1 MRKKCI
7 WNWNWHARKEIEY
20 WDEWGKWHDFYIAS
34 SFVMGIILTIGI
46 PAINLIIFWG
56 SMYEESFQYAIMV
69 MLLLLTGQLY
79 MGISFYEGTYGTML
93 GGGVY
98 YLNENGIQMEYYPHI
113 YREIRWEDIDIIER
127 RTFSTGSREE
137 AIYGVREIFFI
148 CKKGC
153 TEKEKKPK
161 PRSGLFYA
169 NHRKKIVYIGYSKER
184 EAEFRKYW
192 SKEIRDQRKW
202 TKGLTLF

>member
-7 WNWNWHARKEIEY
+7 WNWNWHVRKEIEY

-69 MLLLLTGQLY
+69 MLLLLPGQLY

-113 YREIRWEDIDIIER
+113 YREIRWEDIDLIER
-127 RTFSTGSREE
+127 RTISTGSREE
-137 AIYGVREIFFI
+137 AIYGAREIFFI
-148 CKKGC
+148 CKRGC

-169 NHRKKIVYIGYSKER
+169 NHRKKLYILDIQKSEKQSFVNIGVKK
-184 EAEFRKYW
+184 F
-192 SKEIRDQRKW
+192 EINENGL
-202 TKGLTLF
+202 KG

>member
-69 MLLLLTGQLY
+69 MLLLLPGQLY

-113 YREIRWEDIDIIER
+113 HREIRWEDIDLIER
-127 RTFSTGSREE
+127 RTISTGSREE
-137 AIYGVREIFFI
+137 AIYGAREIFFI
-148 CKKGC
+148 CKRGC
-153 TEKEKKPK
+153 TEKEKKAK

-169 NHRKKIVYIGYSKER
+169 NHRKKLYILDIQKSEKQSFVNIGVKK
-184 EAEFRKYW
+184 F
-192 SKEIRDQRKW
+192 EINENGL
-202 TKGLTLF
+202 KG

>member
-1 MRKKCI
+1 M
-7 WNWNWHARKEIEY
+7 
-20 WDEWGKWHDFYIAS
+20 
-34 SFVMGIILTIGI
+34 
-46 PAINLIIFWG
+46 
-56 SMYEESFQYAIMV
+56 SFQKAMFSTGIQFIV
-69 MLLLLTGQLY
+69 LLLFLSFWEYIVYTQIY
-79 MGISFYEGTYGTML
+79 NDMISN
-93 GGGVY
+93 GVY
-98 YLNENGIQMEYYPHI
+98 YLNERGIQLEYYPNICKEI
-113 YREIRWEDIDIIER
+113 YWEEIEFIER
-127 RTFSTGSREE
+127 RTILNDVREGRQASE
-137 AIYGVREIFFI
+137 CEIFFI

-202 TKGLTLF
+202 TKGLTFF

>member
-46 PAINLIIFWG
+46 PAINLIIFLG

-69 MLLLLTGQLY
+69 MLLLLPGQLY

-113 YREIRWEDIDIIER
+113 HREIRWEDIDLIER
-127 RTFSTGSREE
+127 RTISTGSREE
-137 AIYGVREIFFI
+137 AIYGAREIFLFVKGVVP
-148 CKKGC
+148 KKKRKLSLEVDFFMQ
-153 TEKEKKPK
+153 TIEKK
-161 PRSGLFYA
+161 L
-169 NHRKKIVYIGYSKER
+169 YILDIQKSESKR
-184 EAEFRKYW
+184 
-192 SKEIRDQRKW
+192 
-202 TKGLTLF
+202 

>member
-7 WNWNWHARKEIEY
+7 WNWNWHVRKEIEY

-69 MLLLLTGQLY
+69 MLLLLPGQLY

-113 YREIRWEDIDIIER
+113 YREIRWEDIDLIER
-127 RTFSTGSREE
+127 RTISTGSREE

-148 CKKGC
+148 CKRGC
-153 TEKEKKPK
+153 TEKEKKAK

-169 NHRKKIVYIGYSKER
+169 NHRKKLYILDIQKSEKQSFVNIGVKK
-184 EAEFRKYW
+184 F
-192 SKEIRDQRKW
+192 EINENGL
-202 TKGLTLF
+202 KG

>member
-69 MLLLLTGQLY
+69 MLLLLPGQLY

-113 YREIRWEDIDIIER
+113 HREIRWEDIDLIER
-127 RTFSTGSREE
+127 RTMSTDSREGE
-137 AIYGVREIFFI
+137 KASECDIFFI

-153 TEKEKKPK
+153 TEKEKKK
-161 PRSGLFYA
+161 KKRGIIFYTM
-169 NHRKKIVYIGYSKER
+169 HRKRIMLIGYSKER
-184 EAEFRKYW
+184 EEELRQYW
-192 SKEIRDQRKW
+192 DNEIRDQRK
-202 TKGLTLF
+202 